1 MKISKCSN
9 GLFKVSLKGISQP
22 FYDKNEKLALEIA
35 FKLGGAK

>member
-9 GLFKVSLKGISQP
+9 GLFKVVLKGISEP
-22 FYDKNEKLALEIA
+22 FYVTNENLALEIA

>member
-9 GLFKVSLKGISQP
+9 GLFKVILKGISQP
-22 FYDKNEKLALEIA
+22 FYVESEGLALEIA